1 MKNIIVV
8 GTTFLDIKGF
18 AENAYIP
25 DGRNVGHLEYVHGGV
40 ARNVA
45 EDVANLGHRVT
56 FVSAVD
62 NSALGQDILLH
73 LRRIGVNTS
82 CVCTAER
89 GMGTWLA
96 VFDDKGDVAGSVS
109 QRSDV
114 SVLLPTL
121 DSRGDEIFSKA
132 DAVIMEMD
140 IDGAVVARVIDLA
153 DRYGVPLYGLISNI
167 DIALQRPEQ
176 LQDTACFIC
185 NQQEAGVLFGCD
197 THAYTPTIMRDLMR
211 SRLPELGLNAL
222 VVTMG
227 ADGAVYVD
235 RAGNTAYSPAHAVS
249 VVDTTGAGDAFCAGF
264 CSALVDGASLADALA
279 MGNRASA
286 SVITSTSNVCSL
298 LTVG

>member
-1 MKNIIVV
+1 MKNIVV
-8 GTTFLDIKGF
+8 IGTTFLDIKGF
-18 AENAYIP
+18 AENSYIP

-45 EDVANLGHRVT
+45 EDVANLGQRVT

-62 NSALGQDILLH
+62 ATALGQDIVLH
-73 LRRIGVNTS
+73 LRHAGINTS
-82 CVCTAER
+82 YICTAER

-109 QRSDV
+109 QRGDV

-121 DSRGDEIFSKA
+121 DRSGDEIFGNA

-140 IDGAVVARVIDLA
+140 IDGAVVARAIDLA
-153 DRYGVPLYGLISNI
+153 DRHGVPLYGLISNI

-185 NQQEAGVLFGCD
+185 NQQEAGVLLGCD
-197 THAYTPTIMRDLMR
+197 THEDTPATMRERILLN
-211 SRLPELGLNAL
+211 LPRLGLRAL

-227 ADGAVYVD
+227 GSGAVYAD
-235 RAGNTAYSPAHAVS
+235 CDGNSAYSPAQAVS
-249 VVDTTGAGDAFCAGF
+249 VVDTTGAGDAFCSGF
-264 CSALVDGASLADALA
+264 VSALVDGASVTEALSL
-279 MGNRASA
+279 GNRAAA
-286 SVITSTSNVCSL
+286 SVLGSSSNVCAPL
-298 LTVG
+298 AVG

>member
-1 MKNIIVV
+1 MKNIVV
-8 GTTFLDIKGF
+8 IGTTFLDIKGF
-18 AENAYIP
+18 AENSYLP

-62 NSALGQDILLH
+62 ATALGQDIVLH
-73 LRRIGVNTS
+73 LRHAGINTS
-82 CVCTAER
+82 YICTAER

-109 QRSDV
+109 QRGDV
-114 SVLLPTL
+114 SVLLPVL
-121 DSRGDEIFSKA
+121 DRSGDEIFGSA

-140 IDGAVVARVIDLA
+140 IDGAVVARAIDLA
-153 DRYGVPLYGLISNI
+153 DRHGVPLYGLISNI

-185 NQQEAGVLFGCD
+185 NQQEAGILFDCD
-197 THAYTPTIMRDLMR
+197 THEDTPATMRARMLAKLQD
-211 SRLPELGLNAL
+211 LGLHAL

-227 ADGAVYVD
+227 GSGAVYVD
-235 RAGNTAYSPAHAVS
+235 CDGNSAYSPAKAVS

-264 CSALVDGASLADALA
+264 CSALADGASLADALA

-286 SVITSTSNVCSL
+286 SVITSTSNVCAALVVS
-298 LTVG
+298 

>member
-18 AENAYIP
+18 AENTYIP

-62 NSALGQDILLH
+62 ATPLGQDILLH
-73 LRRIGVNTS
+73 LRHAGVNTS
-82 CVCTAER
+82 CMCTVER

-96 VFDDKGDVAGSVS
+96 VCDDKGDVAGSVS
-109 QRSDV
+109 QRADV

-121 DSRGDEIFSKA
+121 ESRGDDIFSKA

-140 IDGAVVARVIDLA
+140 IDGAVVASVIDLA
-153 DRYGVPLYGLISNI
+153 DRHSVPLYGLVSNI

-176 LQDTACFIC
+176 LRDTACFIC
-185 NQQEAGVLFGCD
+185 NQQEAGVLFDCD
-197 THAYTPTIMRDLMR
+197 THGYTPTAMRDLMR
-211 SRLPELGLNAL
+211 ARVPAMGLNAL

-227 ADGAVYVD
+227 ADGAIYAD
-235 RAGNTAYSPAHAVS
+235 REGNTAYSPAQAVT
-249 VVDTTGAGDAFCAGF
+249 VVDTTGAGDAFCSGF
-264 CSALVDGASLADALA
+264 ASALTDGKSVTDALSL
-279 MGNRASA
+279 GNRAAA